1 MRTSESIK
9 ELSKAM
15 AAFHGDIGLIIKNG
29 KGNYG
34 TYANVHG
41 VIESISPILSKH
53 GLSVRQFVDILTLSD
68 GRLQQVL
75 VTRISH
81 LSGEFEEG
89 VCILDPQE
97 KGAQKLGSYLT
108 YMRRYCLI
116 SAFSLAVGEDDD
128 AQSDQ
133 DAADEKARQQKL
145 ATAPR
150 TLDPSYQP
158 PKPAAYTQAS
168 SFPPPGTKESPS
180 EKLTQD
186 EKKFMEQW
194 VASYPD
200 QAEEVLK
207 RYKNHKGY
215 STTPGFVWSM
225 DRGEFYRFKK
235 EMGL

>member
-116 SAFSLAVGEDDD
+116 SAFSLQNRLYGHWREVGSVSVYSLLWRHERFG
-128 AQSDQ
+128 
-133 DAADEKARQQKL
+133 K
-145 ATAPR
+145 
-150 TLDPSYQP
+150 
-158 PKPAAYTQAS
+158 
-168 SFPPPGTKESPS
+168 
-180 EKLTQD
+180 
-186 EKKFMEQW
+186 
-194 VASYPD
+194 V
-200 QAEEVLK
+200 
-207 RYKNHKGY
+207 RYY
-215 STTPGFVWSM
+215 
-225 DRGEFYRFKK
+225 
-235 EMGL
+235 